1 MQILKQTRHRFER
14 VLFALFLLAL
24 LPIDARADGFLI
36 REAQAKFDK
45 TSLSVTANFD
55 LQLKASVEEA
65 LHNGVS
71 INLITHLD
79 LYKNRRY
86 VWDERIARWAFV
98 QSISYHSLTNRY
110 VLSSSDSNDL
120 QSFSSL
126 ADLFN
131 SIEYFN
137 FQSDILSDTLPA
149 SRQGY
154 KLRLE
159 IALDK
164 TTLPAPLRVMSYVLP
179 AWKQK
184 SDVYEWFIDN

>member
-1 MQILKQTRHRFER
+1 MRYRKQPQHRLNR
-14 VLFALFLLAL
+14 LWFALLFIVL
-24 LPIDARADGFLI
+24 LPFNVQADKFSI
-36 REAQAKFDK
+36 RQAQANFDK
-45 TSLSVTANFD
+45 TSLSVDATFD

-65 LHNGVS
+65 LHNGVG
-71 INLITHLD
+71 INLVIHLD

-98 QSISYHSLTNRY
+98 QSISYHALTNRY

-126 ADLFN
+126 TDLFN
-131 SIEYFN
+131 SIASFN
-137 FQSDILSDTLPA
+137 FQSDILSDTLP
-149 SRQGY
+149 SSKQGY

-164 TTLPAPLRVMSYVLP
+164 TALPAPLRIMSYILP
-179 AWKQK
+179 TWRQK